1 MTAAGAPA
9 GAVTPVSVRSGD
21 RRESPPLVDLVVD
34 PPPAVPRRSAGTLM
48 RLIPI
53 VTALASLGM
62 VAAMV
67 GSGTTALKHNPMLLI
82 FPVTLVVSAAAA
94 AIAGSAAGQRS
105 ADVDADRRCYLE
117 YLTALSGR
125 LTEDAAGL
133 RDWLESNHPAPEVL
147 WAVAGSATMWVR
159 PVGHSDFCVVRVAT
173 GAISAYT
180 RLIGPTEAGSEERD
194 PVTTAA
200 LRRFLHA
207 HRRVTGAPI
216 TVAMAAASSVTIVGE
231 GDRVRALVR
240 AMICQLAALH
250 SPADVGIAAV
260 VGAVQSA
267 HWDWL
272 KWLPHHRHPTAVD
285 DVGAARM
292 CYRDDPDSLY
302 TWGRDDR
309 RIVVVVD
316 ADVSGPVPDAD
327 TTVLRIAQQDCATAD
342 IRIVTDAGE
351 TMLDGPDRMTV
362 AQALAVARRIAGH
375 PPARGR
381 GNVPGG
387 WLGRVGVVDPS
398 RVDPIALWDARFGEP
413 LSTPIGNAADG
424 TFVDLDIRESAAG
437 GVGPHGLCL
446 GATGSGKSELLRT
459 IVLGMLARHPPDALN
474 LILIDFKGGATF
486 LDLANTRHT
495 AAVITNL
502 ADEAYL
508 VDRLAEA
515 LTGEIDRRQQIL
527 RAAGNVAS
535 IAEYDRA
542 RQAGRLSAP
551 LPALFIV
558 VDEFSELL
566 SRHPEFIDVFTAIGR
581 LGRSLGMHLLLAS
594 QRLDE
599 GRLRGLDSHLS
610 YRICLKT
617 LSANESRTAIGS
629 PDAYHL
635 PGRPGAAYLKVADA
649 EPVRFQAC
657 FVSGGFEPTSPM
669 LQSGAAAPGPAL
681 FTAAATG
688 RVFTAST
695 AGVVDAGPPRTLLQ
709 CLAHRLAGVGRQAHP
724 VWLPP
729 VADSPCLDALIPAC
743 GGGDLRVPVGLVDR
757 TFEHVRCPLVLD
769 LSGSAGHVAVVGAPQ
784 TGKTTALRTLVT
796 ALAATHDPRRVQVY
810 CLDFGGGGLA
820 ALDTLPHV
828 GSVAGR
834 SDTALA
840 RRVATEILGV
850 LHRREASESAAARV
864 PAGDVFL
871 VIDGWSAAVRQN
883 DDGVQEAVAEVAGSG
898 LSFGVHL
905 VVSASRWS
913 DIRPALRDQIGT
925 RLELRL
931 GDPADSEIDRSRARQ
946 VPRARPGHGVS
957 PDGLPM
963 VIALPGNEFRRCAD
977 NWRVPAVRLLP
988 DRIDYEEVLSAGPAQ
1003 AGLCVLGIDEEHL
1016 MPATLDFTD
1025 VSQQHLLIF
1034 GEPGSGKT
1042 SVLRLLRQEIAR
1054 AHPAARVLLVD
1065 PRRTMTGSDGDGS
1078 RHLARLIETLRERIR
1093 DGVRNPESVF
1103 VLVDDYD
1110 LVSSALAPLAEVVP
1124 YSRDIGLHVV
1134 LARHSANAARAL
1146 YEPLPAAVREIG
1158 AAGLQMSGRPDDGPV
1173 LSSVRLRPMPPGRG
1187 VLITRLA
1194 REQTVQ
1200 LAWTEPG

>member
-1 MTAAGAPA
+1 
-9 GAVTPVSVRSGD
+9 
-21 RRESPPLVDLVVD
+21 
-34 PPPAVPRRSAGTLM
+34 M

-147 WAVAGSATMWVR
+147 WAVAGSARMWVR

-231 GDRVRALVR
+231 SDRVRALVR

-351 TMLDGPDRMTV
+351 TMLDCPDRMTV

-381 GNVPGG
+381 GKVPGG

-695 AGVVDAGPPRTLLQ
+695 ARVVDAGPPRTLLQ

-769 LSGSAGHVAVVGAPQ
+769 LSGSAGHVAVVGAPR

-850 LHRREASESAAARV
+850 LHRREASESAAARDPRRGCV
-864 PAGDVFL
+864 LGDRRLERRRQAERRRGARGGRRDRRFGFVIRSAPRRECLTVVRHPARAARSDRNASGASTRRSGRLRDRPQPRSSGAAGEAGSRGESRRPADGDC
-871 VIDGWSAAVRQN
+871 SARQRIPAMRGQLAGAGGTAAAGSDRLRGGAVRR
-883 DDGVQEAVAEVAGSG
+883 AGSSRTVCPG
-898 LSFGVHL
+898 YRRRAPHAGHPRFHRCVPTTSAHFRRARLWQDFRAEAA
-905 VVSASRWS
+905 ASRDRQGPPRRSGAARGPAAHHDRQRRGRQPAPRPADRDAARANPRRWAATPSRYLCSSTTTTWS
-913 DIRPALRDQIGT
+913 RPHWLPWRKWCRTPATSDFMWCSPGIRPT
-925 RLELRL
+925 
-931 GDPADSEIDRSRARQ
+931 
-946 VPRARPGHGVS
+946 RPGHCTNLF
-957 PDGLPM
+957 LP
-963 VIALPGNEFRRCAD
+963 R
-977 NWRVPAVRLLP
+977 
-988 DRIDYEEVLSAGPAQ
+988 SAKSGP
-1003 AGLCVLGIDEEHL
+1003 
-1016 MPATLDFTD
+1016 
-1025 VSQQHLLIF
+1025 
-1034 GEPGSGKT
+1034 
-1042 SVLRLLRQEIAR
+1042 
-1054 AHPAARVLLVD
+1054 
-1065 PRRTMTGSDGDGS
+1065 
-1078 RHLARLIETLRERIR
+1078 
-1093 DGVRNPESVF
+1093 
-1103 VLVDDYD
+1103 
-1110 LVSSALAPLAEVVP
+1110 
-1124 YSRDIGLHVV
+1124 
-1134 LARHSANAARAL
+1134 
-1146 YEPLPAAVREIG
+1146 
-1158 AAGLQMSGRPDDGPV
+1158 
-1173 LSSVRLRPMPPGRG
+1173 RG
-1187 VLITRLA
+1187 CR
-1194 REQTVQ
+1194 
-1200 LAWTEPG
+1200 